1 MQFFYDS
8 QIRRYI
14 SQTVRVFSNFV
25 VKYSDGS
32 LHRVPVIYG
41 DPDRQVAN
49 IMRQNSENSINS
61 VPRISIYITDLQ
73 MDRDRMADS
82 TYVGRL
88 NIRERDIV
96 NGAYTNTQGRTYTVE
111 RLMPTPYKLSMKV
124 DIWTS
129 STEQKLQMLEQI
141 LVFFNPSLEL
151 QTSDNYVDWTSLSV
165 LNMNEIIWSSRSIPT
180 GTELPIDVAT
190 LKIDTP
196 IWISPPVKVKQLGV
210 ITNIISNIHNKSDTS
225 PYGYID
231 GLGIDT
237 TGPTIT
243 MSDLIASERVT
254 INEYN
259 IAVYGNNVTL
269 LDSYTNTVPP
279 EPFEKPDRIPNP
291 VKWENIFNNFPGLFI
306 ERVSSIYLQQP
317 DGSEVVGTVSLDNNN
332 PSNLIVDWDSD
343 TFNSNTGIDSSGLFD
358 YNTGYNENFNYRSSS
373 PGTFDSIIN
382 PLEFNPKRPHKESV
396 NVPIIVGTRYLLTE
410 NIGDNI
416 NHDGADAWKSTINA
430 DLVAH
435 ANDIIEWNGNKWNV
449 IFNSLIQKESMIW
462 QTNIFTGIQ
471 YVWNGISWNKSFDGT
486 YRSGSWKLIL

>member
-332 PSNLIVDWDSD
+332 PSNLIVD
-343 TFNSNTGIDSSGLFD
+343 
-358 YNTGYNENFNYRSSS
+358 R
-373 PGTFDSIIN
+373 
-382 PLEFNPKRPHKESV
+382 
-396 NVPIIVGTRYLLTE
+396 
-410 NIGDNI
+410 
-416 NHDGADAWKSTINA
+416 KSTRLNSS
-430 DLVAH
+430 H
-435 ANDIIEWNGNKWNV
+435 TDI
-449 IFNSLIQKESMIW
+449 SRMPS
-462 QTNIFTGIQ
+462 
-471 YVWNGISWNKSFDGT
+471 SA
-486 YRSGSWKLIL
+486 